1 MFSDDNSNDWYYDPQ
16 NEFQERVLKHAAEA
30 DQHPLEYLA
39 HQLDEAFAAMDE
51 FAEQDPKL
59 SKADY
64 VGIKWDIEEAKHGI
78 TNACELI
85 PAEVAGLGGEEP

>member
-1 MFSDDNSNDWYYDPQ
+1 MFNDDDSSDWYYDPET
-16 NEFQERVLKHAAEA
+16 EFQENVLKHAERA

-39 HQLDEAFAAMDE
+39 HQLDSAFEALDT

-64 VGIKWDIEEAKHGI
+64 VGIKWDIEEARHGI
-78 TNACELI
+78 KNACELI
-85 PAEVAGLGGEEP
+85 PAEVAGLGGEER